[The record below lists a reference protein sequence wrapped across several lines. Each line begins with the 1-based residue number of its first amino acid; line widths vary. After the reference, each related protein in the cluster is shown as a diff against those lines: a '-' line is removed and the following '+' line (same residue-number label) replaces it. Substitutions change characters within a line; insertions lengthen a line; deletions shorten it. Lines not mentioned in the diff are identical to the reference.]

1 MAVDTPFVHR
11 GFFLLLLLFHVQHRR
26 FLLITW
32 GGVMA
37 DTGCGG
43 IKKNMEHCKESVLA
57 KGVRSY
63 CLH

>member
-1 MAVDTPFVHR
+1 
-11 GFFLLLLLFHVQHRR
+11 
-26 FLLITW
+26 
-32 GGVMA
+32 MA